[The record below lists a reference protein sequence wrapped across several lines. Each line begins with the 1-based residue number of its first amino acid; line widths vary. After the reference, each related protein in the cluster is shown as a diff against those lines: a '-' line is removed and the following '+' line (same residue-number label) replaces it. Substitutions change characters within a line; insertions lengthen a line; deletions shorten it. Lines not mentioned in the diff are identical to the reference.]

1 MLKKSGVFGRLPA
14 FRRARGETPVV
25 SRTTE
30 YAISLL
36 FFAGVLALRFWID
49 PYLPPGFPYLTF
61 FPAVVICGFVF
72 GVQQGAL
79 VALLSGLAA
88 WYFFIPPYYAFSF
101 SPGPLTAMALYLF
114 VVVTDLTLIHLMVR
128 AYTAELEAQNEMT
141 QMVEHQEVMATELD
155 HRLKNVFATMNAVIM
170 LSQKHASTPEELAS
184 KLRQRLNAMAR
195 SNLVLRGLKPGDE
208 MTLDVVLLQALEPF
222 GVDESNRF
230 SAFGN
235 KIAVSGQAVVV
246 LSLIL
251 HELGTNAAKYGAF
264 SVPAGRVDVEWTVV
278 GPETGEA
285 LLTLRWVETGG
296 PQPRQEPE
304 HAGFGSTLMRR
315 VLGSL
320 KGTSTTTYPPSG
332 AVVEITLPMTS
343 VLPFPAVAAG

>member
-1 MLKKSGVFGRLPA
+1 MLRQSSVFGRLPA
-14 FRRARGETPVV
+14 FRRARGETPLLNPYA
-25 SRTTE
+25 E
-30 YAISLL
+30 YAVCVLL
-36 FFAGVLALRFWID
+36 FACALGLRFWID

-61 FPAVVICGFVF
+61 FPAVVISGFVF
-72 GVQQGAL
+72 GVGPGAV

-88 WYFFIPPYYAFSF
+88 WYFFIPPAYTFALES
-101 SPGPLTAMALYLF
+101 GALTAMALYVF
-114 VVVTDLTLIHLMVR
+114 VVVTDLVLIQLMMR
-128 AYTAELEAQNEMT
+128 AYAAELDAQNEMKI
-141 QMVEHQEVMATELD
+141 MVEHQEVMATELD

-170 LSQKHASTPEELAS
+170 LSEKHASTPEELAS

-195 SNLVLRGLKPGDE
+195 SNLVLRGLLPGDE

-222 GVDESNRF
+222 GVAESNRF
-230 SAFGN
+230 SASGS
-235 KIAVSGQAVVV
+235 KIAVSGPAVVV

-264 SVPAGRVDVEWTVV
+264 SAPTGRIDVEWSVV
-278 GPETGEA
+278 GSQTGEA
-285 LLTLRWVETGG
+285 FLTLRWVENGG
-296 PQPRQEPE
+296 PQPLQEPE
-304 HAGFGSTLMRR
+304 HSGFGSTLMRR